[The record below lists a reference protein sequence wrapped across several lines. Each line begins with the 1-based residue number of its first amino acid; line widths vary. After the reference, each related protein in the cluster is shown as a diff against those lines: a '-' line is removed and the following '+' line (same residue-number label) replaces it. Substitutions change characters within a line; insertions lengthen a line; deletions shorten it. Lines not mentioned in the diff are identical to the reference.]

1 MKSSK
6 RTKEWYIET
15 EHGRLEQGPVD
26 VEQAYYLAEFL
37 MRNGHKNVRVVK
49 GQRTLFDLEEKN
61 KKNP

>member
-1 MKSSK
+1 MKSTK

-37 MRNGHKNVRVVK
+37 MRNGHKSVTVVK